1 MPLSPVPGRSF
12 VNSDLSLRFGLVLRR
27 VKAALEKTPGVVD
40 AVVEVGRARGQ
51 VEGASVDD
59 VVTAVTGAGY
69 HAKPE

>member
-1 MPLSPVPGRSF
+1 MQEFTISIDGMHCMACV
-12 VNSDLSLRFGLVLRR
+12 RR

>member
-1 MPLSPVPGRSF
+1 MQEFTISIDGMHCMACV
-12 VNSDLSLRFGLVLRR
+12 RR

-59 VVTAVTGAGY
+59 VVTGDRRRLSRQAGMT
-69 HAKPE
+69 